1 MLMRSNSLNPMLGPW
16 FWSLILPLILVPNR
30 APDFGPLFCSWFWS
44 FILPLILVPIYAPDF
59 GLNSAPSLSPPS
71 VPYFG
76 PSSAPGSLRGSVG
89 GGLPSHRSRGEEA
102 SKPENSLQPSLG
114 NSPESATNTKAPSQ
128 TIPLRY
134 LWETE
139 HSTRTILMEISKRN
153 DFNEFSCQPY
163 PSPKSGYFTN
173 VWAFCILFQ
182 LEPIHAK
189 MNCWRW
195 NLRSELFHCVRWA
208 GDISKGAKCTL
219 WGWPAHPVPPFK
231 VQNRKSH
238 FNLQN
243 PRA

>member
-1 MLMRSNSLNPMLGPW
+1 MLGPW
-16 FWSLILPLILVPNR
+16 FWSLILALILVSNH
-30 APDFGPLFCSWFWS
+30 APDFGPLFCPWFWS
-44 FILPLILVPIYAPDF
+44 PILPL
-59 GLNSAPSLSPPS
+59 GLHSTPGLSPI
-71 VPYFG
+71 
-76 PSSAPGSLRGSVG
+76 SAPGSLRGSVG

-139 HSTRTILMEISKRN
+139 HSLELFWWRFQKEIILMNFLAKLTPPPSQDISQVWRL
-153 DFNEFSCQPY
+153 FCSLFHFS
-163 PSPKSGYFTN
+163 
-173 VWAFCILFQ
+173 
-182 LEPIHAK
+182 IHAK

-195 NLRSELFHCVRWA
+195 NLRSELFHCVRSA

-238 FNLQN
+238 FNLQKSKGIMD
-243 PRA
+243 